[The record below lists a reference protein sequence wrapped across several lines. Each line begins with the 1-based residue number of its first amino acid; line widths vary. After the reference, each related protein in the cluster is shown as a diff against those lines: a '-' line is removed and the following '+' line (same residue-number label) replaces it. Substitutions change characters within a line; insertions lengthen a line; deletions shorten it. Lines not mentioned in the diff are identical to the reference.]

1 MYIKKLKKK
10 MSNRNERYFRNFM
23 LEKMKANPPY
33 IRKNI
38 AKRKGFGLK
47 LLPNRLSINAN
58 RLWPSFFGKKI
69 LGLNPNQLRSFIID
83 YKVSLL
89 HSQLDKSSN
98 WLESEFL
105 LPNWLSM
112 LLNRL
117 FIENFLSV
125 CAYYFSTLKAT

>member
-1 MYIKKLKKK
+1 
-10 MSNRNERYFRNFM
+10 
-23 LEKMKANPPY
+23 MKTNPPY

-47 LLPNRLSINAN
+47 LLPNRLSIDTN

-83 YKVSLL
+83 YKVSSL

-125 CAYYFSTLKAT
+125 CAYYFSTLKATQTYYKLIILNRPKQLSHRITCDFS